1 MQRVWK
7 CIFKHA
13 NTRSEGHRLTEKG
26 SWSILRYISRITEQ
40 QCLLRPFQ
48 SSKKHNIMR
57 ARNAWFVKIKRCV
70 LRRPNRSGTKLFD
83 AASRQPPHIFQ
94 LLEFWQSTAFLLWT
108 LRNKHLLPSPHMEQH
123 LYVPPWCLHCPDEGL
138 ARMHICRLAPC
149 PTDIWFFGETFLL
162 QWHVVC
168 LGSSMTES
176 FQVLVLRCSF
186 YFRNEHDSSCY
197 KGSELFM
204 QTRSFSLS
212 RSLSLTIYILMT
224 FCADL

>member
-1 MQRVWK
+1 MNIQVNK
-7 CIFKHA
+7 FKFAIFKHA

-26 SWSILRYISRITEQ
+26 SWSILRYISGITEQ

-48 SSKKHNIMR
+48 SSKKQNIMR

-138 ARMHICRLAPC
+138 ARMHTCRLAPC
-149 PTDIWFFGETFLL
+149 PTDIWFFGGDFSTPMTCCLSWLLDDRIFPSLGAVVFFL
-162 QWHVVC
+162 
-168 LGSSMTES
+168 
-176 FQVLVLRCSF
+176 F
-186 YFRNEHDSSCY
+186 
-197 KGSELFM
+197 
-204 QTRSFSLS
+204 
-212 RSLSLTIYILMT
+212 
-224 FCADL
+224 